1 MASLPQV
8 VLSAIQFGQVYPP
21 YDGVSTTWSSNLFKG
36 NGYYGYTDGLHT
48 VTYSLSGFVGIIKF
62 QATLLTNPTEND
74 WFDITTT
81 TVGDGT
87 NPVNGTSY
95 YNFTGNFVWCRAHIT
110 NFSAGDINRV
120 LYNT

>member
-21 YDGVSTTWSSNLFKG
+21 YDGSSTTFSSLPYKG

-48 VTYSLSGFVGIIKF
+48 ITYSLSGFIGIINF
-62 QATLLTNPTEND
+62 QATLATNPSESD
-74 WFDITTT
+74 WFDVANTSL
-81 TVGDGT
+81 GDGT
-87 NPVNGTSY
+87 NAVNGTSS
-95 YNFTGNFVWCRAHIT
+95 YNFFGNFVWCRAHIT
-110 NFSAGDINRV
+110 NFSSGQINRV